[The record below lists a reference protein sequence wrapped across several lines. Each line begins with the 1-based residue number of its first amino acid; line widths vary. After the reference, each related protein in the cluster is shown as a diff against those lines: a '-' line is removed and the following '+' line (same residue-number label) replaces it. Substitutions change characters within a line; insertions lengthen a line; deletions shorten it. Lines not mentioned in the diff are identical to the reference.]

1 MRREMRAMN
10 PEQPFI
16 LTLRLEPRLQG
27 ALDALRR
34 EHFPPERNF
43 LAAHVTLF
51 HALPGDREA
60 ALRQDLSEVA
70 AATPPL
76 GVTLPGVGHWGKG
89 VFVKLES
96 PGLLAARARLRA
108 GWEPW
113 LTRQDRQGYRPHVT
127 VQNKVAKERAQ
138 ALYEH
143 LSATW
148 HPLGGRALGLEL
160 WRYLGGPWAFVAAF
174 DFATEAVTQ
183 EDVAREDIA
192 KEDVARENAT

>member
-27 ALDALRR
+27 VLDALRH

-51 HALPGDREA
+51 HALPGDREV
-60 ALRQDLSEVA
+60 ALRRDLSEVA

-96 PGLLAARARLRA
+96 PGLLAVRARLRA

-127 VQNKVAKERAQ
+127 VQNKVSKERAQ

-148 HPLGGRALGLEL
+148 HPLGGSALGLEL

-183 EDVAREDIA
+183 EDAAREGVAR
-192 KEDVARENAT
+192 EDVARENAT